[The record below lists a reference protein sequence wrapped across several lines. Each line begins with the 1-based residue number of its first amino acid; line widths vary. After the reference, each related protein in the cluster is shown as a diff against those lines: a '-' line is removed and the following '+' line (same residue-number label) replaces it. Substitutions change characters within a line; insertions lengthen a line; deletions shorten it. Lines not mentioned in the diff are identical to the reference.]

1 MSKPTINREQ
11 LHDNQH
17 LSLQLMQEY
26 LEEMLPDKQMHR
38 VERHLLDCE
47 LCSDALEGLSF
58 MKNPE
63 QAGDSID
70 HLKRKVRKRSLR
82 EPVLKRK
89 KKKAPLLWRHI
100 SVAAATI
107 IMVVGSILVFRL
119 NSTRQPENSIS
130 LNKEKARITAPAMAE
145 PEPGRQQNP
154 VLSDAAPVEEE
165 SNQAKPIAGA
175 NKARPQPQVK
185 KSAEADLE
193 STSNVALSPEVAL
206 DQIEEALKNEGITT
220 AQESVQTVPQTVV
233 AEAKREDAGRETLRS
248 KSAPVPS
255 GAVGITQNFITVSGK
270 VATAADTNIFLPGV
284 KVSLKGTNKYVLA
297 DYRGRFSIA
306 VPPGSSLI
314 FSMEGMSTAEVKVTS
329 RKSVDVLLKRE
340 GEEEIS
346 VDETPEEIVEEDNL
360 SYKPQ
365 PENGTMSYRNYLKKN
380 LKYPQEARKR
390 QVQGN
395 VRVEFM
401 VKPDG
406 QLTDFTIKKGLG
418 YGCDEEALRLIKE
431 GPAWKPAIYNGKKVE
446 RKITVFVPFKL

>member
-1 MSKPTINREQ
+1 
-11 LHDNQH
+11 
-17 LSLQLMQEY
+17 
-26 LEEMLPDKQMHR
+26 
-38 VERHLLDCE
+38 
-47 LCSDALEGLSF
+47 
-58 MKNPE
+58 
-63 QAGDSID
+63 
-70 HLKRKVRKRSLR
+70 
-82 EPVLKRK
+82 
-89 KKKAPLLWRHI
+89 
-100 SVAAATI
+100 VAAATI

-119 NSTRQPENSIS
+119 NTSKQPVTPIS
-130 LNKEKARITAPAMAE
+130 LNKEQAMTTAPAASA
-145 PEPGRQQNP
+145 PEAGRQQNP
-154 VLSDAAPVEEE
+154 ILSDAAPLEEPG
-165 SNQAKPIAGA
+165 NQAKPIALPD
-175 NKARPQPQVK
+175 KAKSQSQVK
-185 KSAEADLE
+185 ESAETE
-193 STSNVALSPEVAL
+193 VETKSNVALSPKVAL
-206 DQIEEALKNEGITT
+206 DQIEEALKEEGITT
-220 AQESVQTVPQTVV
+220 AEESLQTAPQMVI
-233 AEAKREDAGRETLRS
+233 AEAKREEATRETLRS

-255 GAVGITQNFITVSGK
+255 GAVGITQNFITISGK
-270 VATAADTNIFLPGV
+270 VVTAADTNIFLPGV

-346 VDETPEEIVEEDNL
+346 VDDTPEEIVEEDNL

-380 LKYPQEARKR
+380 LQYPQEARKR

-395 VRVEFM
+395 VRVEFT